1 LTARDLDVLALVADH
16 GVATSE
22 QLARAYWADSAGAR
36 RLATADTAPARKRLA
51 ALAKAG
57 ALKATGPNGRP
68 QQHYA
73 LTALGARLIGR
84 EGWQPSRIE
93 DPALPHRLAV
103 VDFGTV
109 LIGAAR
115 AAGGALRWDGE
126 AALCRDESLP
136 VDVRPD
142 GRVELTTPAGSLTA
156 WVGPHWLVAS

>member
-1 LTARDLDVLALVADH
+1 
-16 GVATSE
+16 
-22 QLARAYWADSAGAR
+22 
-36 RLATADTAPARKRLA
+36 LATADTAPARKRLA